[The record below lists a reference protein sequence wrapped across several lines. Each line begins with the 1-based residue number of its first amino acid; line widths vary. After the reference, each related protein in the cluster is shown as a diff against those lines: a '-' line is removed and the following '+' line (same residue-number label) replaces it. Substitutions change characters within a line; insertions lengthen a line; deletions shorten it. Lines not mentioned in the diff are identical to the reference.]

1 MMAAAAVIAGLALA
15 GLATRGV
22 LLYRRFLQLDKFVEG
37 LAKGGE
43 GLGRRYYLK
52 GSKGFS
58 KVLYNLS
65 VLAANM
71 QEQNRES
78 EACKN
83 RLSVLL
89 KNIPDGIALIDS
101 RGRIRSMNP
110 SLENLLYLKSHAAF
124 GKGLAESVNVTGL
137 GELLARAR
145 DNSAGDRETLAF
157 NSKFLEVTST
167 PFTDTETGQ
176 YAGQVV
182 VFRDVTADKRIDEIR
197 KDFVANVSHE
207 LKTPVTAIKGYVDT
221 LLDGAMDDREDLARF
236 LKVIDFQV
244 GRMEQIIKDLIEL
257 SKIEFGAMTIEK
269 KGLPLADVV
278 GRVIA
283 LYEEKAK
290 AKGIYVRS
298 DVADECHSIQ
308 ADPGMFTHILSNLLD
323 NAVKYTDSGGV
334 VVRAREGENYS
345 CVLVVQDT
353 GIGVP
358 KKFVPRLGERFFRV
372 DPSRSREL
380 GGTGLGLAIVKHLV
394 MAMGWKMHIDSDP
407 GKGTSVRIYIN

>member
-1 MMAAAAVIAGLALA
+1 MAAVAVIAGLALA
-15 GLATRGV
+15 GLAFKGI
-22 LLYRRFLQLDKFVEG
+22 LLYRRFLQLDEFAEG

-58 KVLYNLS
+58 KVLYDLS
-65 VLAANM
+65 VVAANM

-83 RLSVLL
+83 RLSVIL
-89 KNIPDGIALIDS
+89 KNIPDGIALIDA
-101 RGRIRSMNP
+101 RGRIRSLNP
-110 SLENLLYLKSHAAF
+110 ALENLLGLKSHTAF

-145 DNSAGDRETLAF
+145 NGSAGDKEVLAV

-167 PFTDTETGQ
+167 PFTDTGTGQ

-221 LLDGAMDDREDLARF
+221 LLDGAMEDREDLTRF

-257 SKIEFGAMTIEK
+257 SKIEFGAMTVEK
-269 KGLPLADVV
+269 KSLPLADVV
-278 GRVIA
+278 GKVIA

-290 AKGIYVRS
+290 AKGIFLRP
-298 DVADECHSIQ
+298 DIAEECLSIQ

-323 NAVKYTDSGGV
+323 NAIKYTDSGGV

-358 KKFVPRLGERFFRV
+358 KKSVPRLGERFFRV

-394 MAMGWKMHIDSDP
+394 MAMDWKMHIDSDP
-407 GKGTSVRIYIN
+407 GKGTSVRIYIK